1 VIGKAMDEQFAD
13 FVVRIGFWNCML
25 GVGRGLE
32 VLDLVDV
39 LMPIEV
45 WPVPQSHFMTMLSV
59 SFLFLCYV
67 RKL

>member
-39 LMPIEV
+39 LMPV
-45 WPVPQSHFMTMLSV
+45 ACAS
-59 SFLFLCYV
+59 
-67 RKL
+67 